1 MPNLDGSQASAAHT
15 SKRETVRRCKSVDEL
30 AARSC
35 VRRRGQRLVERSRR
49 AAPASTCLHQPAS
62 LQ

>member
-15 SKRETVRRCKSVDEL
+15 SKRGTVRRCKSVDQILEL

-35 VRRRGQRLVERSRR
+35 VRRRGVR
-49 AAPASTCLHQPAS
+49 APLRG
-62 LQ
+62 